1 MNLLLDTHT
10 LIWALEDNPKLA
22 LPARELIIDVN
33 NSIFV
38 SIASLW
44 EIAIKKSAK
53 KDFPYDVETII
64 SLCSRIGVRFLAIGL
79 EEIKNFN
86 NLKIKENEIVNN
98 DPFDKILISQAKVN
112 KMKLL
117 THDHLIAKYDEDC
130 IISF

>member
-10 LIWALEDNPKLA
+10 LIWALEDNPKLT
-22 LPARELIIDVN
+22 LPARELITDIQNVL
-33 NSIFV
+33 FV
-38 SIASLW
+38 STASLW

-53 KDFPYDVETII
+53 KDFPYDAETII

-86 NLKIKENEIVNN
+86 KLEVKENEIVNN

-130 IISF
+130 IINF